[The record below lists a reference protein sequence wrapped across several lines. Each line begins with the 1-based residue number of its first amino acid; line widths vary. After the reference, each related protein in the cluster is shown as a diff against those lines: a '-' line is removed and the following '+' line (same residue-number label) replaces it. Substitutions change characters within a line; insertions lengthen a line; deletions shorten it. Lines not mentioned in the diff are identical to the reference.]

1 VPPIAREERGTRIED
16 SVTTLGRSQHLRVEP
31 NPTVTHASGLTS
43 YLITPPDSPIV
54 VGAYRDP
61 GHESGP
67 STTRLHNSNSGGS
80 RGKPELPRAL
90 PALTPDR
97 PKPLITPPPP
107 ALLPMQS
114 KLVVDVPSIDSEV
127 SNMGAHLGHLTG
139 AGKSEILPP
148 PPLLVPPRLVRLRL
162 SRQLLPKGLEWG
174 GGGML
179 PDSTFPSPPNFTQP
193 VMRSHSASVPRILQN
208 KRSTR
213 TLRDAGDDISKLPDD
228 LRRRMRLLVYWWMHR
243 TKHLSTDPSRSQ
255 VVA

>member
-148 PPLLVPPRLVRLRL
+148 PPYSFHLVSCGYAYRANCFPRD
-162 SRQLLPKGLEWG
+162 WNG
-174 GGGML
+174 GGG
-179 PDSTFPSPPNFTQP
+179 N
-193 VMRSHSASVPRILQN
+193 ASGL
-208 KRSTR
+208 
-213 TLRDAGDDISKLPDD
+213 
-228 LRRRMRLLVYWWMHR
+228 
-243 TKHLSTDPSRSQ
+243 HLSVSAEFHAASHAVPFCICPSYPPE
-255 VVA
+255 